1 MYKLIF
7 ILTAILFPNLLFASD
22 FITRW
27 DMSKPNPN
35 INTNNTIS
43 FSVGTTG
50 VVNYNW
56 ETVPAG
62 TSGLGTFSGTIATIS
77 GLPTNAIIKLRIS
90 NTNFNRININLGADR
105 QRLID
110 IEQWGNTVW
119 SNMATA
125 FYGCNNLTISAID
138 IPDLTNVNSMFAM
151 LSRCD
156 ILNGP
161 LNINNWNTSNV
172 TDMSYLFAR
181 SYNFNQPI
189 GSWNTSNVNNM
200 EGMFYAEPTFNQTIG
215 SWNTTNVI
223 SMANM
228 FYQASSFNQ
237 PIGSWNTGNVTTMAQ
252 MFLSANSFNQSIDTW
267 NFNSIQVI
275 ENMILASGLD
285 CGNYSA
291 LLYHWATN
299 PLTPNNLY
307 LGGTELYYGQ
317 NVQSNRNYLI
327 NTKGWSIFIDTLT
340 NSICCFTQNSIQ
352 NSSTCDYY
360 VFNGQTLTSSGIY
373 YDTLMNVNGCDS
385 LITLYLTI
393 NNVNTSVAQ
402 AGANLT
408 SNATGATY
416 QWLSC
421 PSYSPILGETNQ
433 SFTAT
438 ANGDFAVVVNENGC
452 TDTSTCFTVAA
463 IGIQEINKFTSFS
476 VYPNPVSNKLY
487 IQSSTVFADKKKEF
501 YNTFGQLILTT
512 NSIEIDVS
520 SYSKGIYYFKCEQC
534 VVKVVVE

>member
-1 MYKLIF
+1 
-7 ILTAILFPNLLFASD
+7 
-22 FITRW
+22 
-27 DMSKPNPN
+27 
-35 INTNNTIS
+35 
-43 FSVGTTG
+43 
-50 VVNYNW
+50 
-56 ETVPAG
+56 
-62 TSGLGTFSGTIATIS
+62 
-77 GLPTNAIIKLRIS
+77 
-90 NTNFNRININLGADR
+90 
-105 QRLID
+105 
-110 IEQWGNTVW
+110 
-119 SNMATA
+119 
-125 FYGCNNLTISAID
+125 
-138 IPDLTNVNSMFAM
+138 
-151 LSRCD
+151 
-156 ILNGP
+156 
-161 LNINNWNTSNV
+161 
-172 TDMSYLFAR
+172 
-181 SYNFNQPI
+181 
-189 GSWNTSNVNNM
+189 
-200 EGMFYAEPTFNQTIG
+200 
-215 SWNTTNVI
+215 
-223 SMANM
+223 
-228 FYQASSFNQ
+228 
-237 PIGSWNTGNVTTMAQ
+237 
-252 MFLSANSFNQSIDTW
+252 
-267 NFNSIQVI
+267 
-275 ENMILASGLD
+275 MILASGLD

-352 NSSTCDYY
+352 NGSTCDYY

-373 YDTLMNVNGCDS
+373 YDTLMNVDGCDS

-421 PSYSPILGETNQ
+421 PSYLPILGETNQ

-501 YNTFGQLILTT
+501 YNAFGQLILTS

-520 SYSKGIYYFKCEQC
+520 SYSKGIYNLKCEQH